1 MVMRLVYIISPQN
14 MVCNEDLLYEME
26 KYKSYLDIENENIVK
41 ATKQGKCVHTRRTEM
56 DQN

>member
-1 MVMRLVYIISPQN
+1 